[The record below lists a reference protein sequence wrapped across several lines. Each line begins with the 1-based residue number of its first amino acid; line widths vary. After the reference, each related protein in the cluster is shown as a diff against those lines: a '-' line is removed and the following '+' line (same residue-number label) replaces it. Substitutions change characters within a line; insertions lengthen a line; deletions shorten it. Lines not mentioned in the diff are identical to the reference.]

1 MTILF
6 NRHKIREFYVC
17 LPSQI
22 QTPIMERQTA
32 KERIDKLIQEINRH
46 NYQYYMLDNP
56 TISDYDF
63 DQLLQELIDLEA
75 AHPELRRPD
84 SPTQRVGG
92 EVTKRFESAEHL
104 YPMQSLGNTYS
115 QEDLGEFDRRVRE
128 LLATPPTY
136 VCELKYD
143 GVAISLIYE
152 NGILTRAVTRGDGVR
167 GDVVTPNVRTIR
179 TIPLQLQGD
188 YPPLMEV
195 RGEIIMPFSSFEQ
208 LNAEREEIGEA
219 PFANPRNAASG
230 SLKLQDSA
238 EVAKRGLDFKLYF
251 GLGEQLPENNHFDR
265 LLKLHEW
272 GFRKPDV
279 MEKVNDLQGVY
290 DFLHTWDEKR
300 KSLPYPIDGVVIKVN
315 DFDQQ
320 RQVGATAKSPRW
332 AIAYKFKADRVST
345 KLLSVDFQVGR
356 TGIVTPVANLSP
368 VSLAGTV
375 VKRATL
381 NNRDFMREMDIREG
395 DSLFVEKGGEII
407 PKIVGVDSD
416 KRLPDAQRVPFISHC
431 PVCGTPLQQAEGE
444 AGVFCPNSDHCAPQ
458 IKGRLE
464 HFIARKAM
472 NIDSLGE
479 GKIDMLHA
487 NGLVN
492 NIADFYSLTYE
503 QLFGLEKVIED
514 ENGKTKTISFREK
527 TVQNILDGI
536 EASKQVPFERVLFA
550 LGIRFV
556 GEVTAKKLARHFETM
571 DAVANAPKEELMTV
585 EDVGERVA
593 DSIID
598 YFNDTENL
606 EILMRL
612 RNAGLQFEFNKELQ
626 KTVSQKLAGKTIVVS
641 GVFSIPRDAIKELV
655 EQYGGKNVSSIS
667 KNTSFVLAG
676 EKMGPEKRKKA
687 EALEIPIVSE
697 EEFREMISPNPID

>member
-1 MTILF
+1 
-6 NRHKIREFYVC
+6 
-17 LPSQI
+17 
-22 QTPIMERQTA
+22 MEVQTA
-32 KERIDKLIQEINRH
+32 QDRIDHLIREINRH

-75 AHPELRRPD
+75 AHPELKRPD

-92 EVTKRFESAEHL
+92 EVTKRFESAAHL

-128 LLATPPTY
+128 LLAEPPAY

-152 NGILTRAVTRGDGVR
+152 NGLLVRAVTRGDGTR
-167 GDVVTPNVRTIR
+167 GDVVTANVRTIP
-179 TIPLQLQGD
+179 TVPLQLQGD
-188 YPPLMEV
+188 YPPLIEV

-230 SLKLQDSA
+230 SLKLQDSS

-251 GLGEQLPENNHFDR
+251 ALGEQLPENNHFDR

-279 MEKVNDLQGVY
+279 MKKVADLQGVY
-290 DFLHTWDEKR
+290 DFLHNWDEKR
-300 KSLPYPIDGVVIKVN
+300 KTLPYPIDGVVIKVN
-315 DFDQQ
+315 DFEQQ

-356 TGIVTPVANLSP
+356 TGIITPVANLSP

-381 NNRDFMREMDIREG
+381 NNADFMAEMDIREG

-407 PKIVGVDSD
+407 PKIVAVDYE
-416 KRLPDAQRVPFISHC
+416 KRLPDARPVPFITHC
-431 PVCGTPLQQAEGE
+431 PVCGTELQQAEGE
-444 AGVFCPNSDHCAPQ
+444 AGIFCPNSDHCAPQ

-479 GKIDMLHA
+479 GKIDMLYA
-487 NGLVN
+487 NGLVK
-492 NIADFYSLTYE
+492 NIADLYSLTYE

-514 ENGKTKTISFREK
+514 EEGKTKTLSFREK
-527 TVQNILDGI
+527 TVQNILSGI

-556 GEVTAKKLARHFETM
+556 GEVTAKKLARHFKTM
-571 DAVANAPKEELMTV
+571 DAVANAPIEELTTV

-593 DSIID
+593 QSITA
-598 YFNDTENL
+598 YFNDTDNL

-612 RNAGLQFEFNKELQ
+612 REAGLQFEL
-626 KTVSQKLAGKTIVVS
+626 SQSQNQPASDALAGKSIVVS
-641 GVFSIPRDAIKELV
+641 GVFTVPRDTIKELV
-655 EQYGGKNVSSIS
+655 ERHGGKNVSSIS

-687 EALEIPIVSE
+687 EALGIPIISE
-697 EEFREMISPNPID
+697 EEFKAMIGEN

>member
-1 MTILF
+1 MAEK
-6 NRHKIREFYVC
+6 N
-17 LPSQI
+17 P
-22 QTPIMERQTA
+22 TPQ
-32 KERIDKLIQEINRH
+32 ERIEQLTQEINRH

-115 QEDLGEFDRRVRE
+115 QEDLAEFDRRVRE

-152 NGILTRAVTRGDGVR
+152 NGTLIRAVTRGDGTR
-167 GDVVTPNVRTIR
+167 GDVVTANVRTIR

-188 YPPLMEV
+188 YPPLIEV

-251 GLGEQLPENNHFDR
+251 GLGEQLPANNHFDR
-265 LLKLHEW
+265 LMKLHEW

-279 MEKVNDLQGVY
+279 MEKVADLQGVY

-407 PKIVGVDSD
+407 PKIVGVDIE
-416 KRLPDAQRVPFISHC
+416 KRLPDAQRIPFISHC

-444 AGVFCPNSDHCAPQ
+444 AGVFCPNADHCAPQ

-503 QLFGLEKVIED
+503 KLFGLEKVIED

-536 EASKQVPFERVLFA
+536 ETSKQVPFERVLFA

-571 DAVANAPKEELMTV
+571 DAVANAPKEELMAV

-598 YFNDTENL
+598 YFNNTDNL
-606 EILMRL
+606 VILMRL
-612 RNAGLQFEFNKELQ
+612 REAGLQFELDKSQNQ
-626 KTVSQKLAGKTIVVS
+626 PVSQALAGKSIVVS
-641 GVFSIPRDAIKELV
+641 GVFSMPRDTIKELV
-655 EQYGGKNVSSIS
+655 EKHGGKNVSSIS

-676 EKMGPEKRKKA
+676 EKMGPEKRRKA
-687 EALEIPIVSE
+687 EALGIPIVSE
-697 EEFREMISPNPID
+697 EDFFEMIQ

>member
-1 MTILF
+1 
-6 NRHKIREFYVC
+6 
-17 LPSQI
+17 
-22 QTPIMERQTA
+22 MEVQTA
-32 KERIDKLIQEINRH
+32 QDRIDHLIREINRH

-75 AHPELRRPD
+75 AHPELKRPD

-92 EVTKRFESAEHL
+92 EVTKRFESAAHL

-128 LLATPPTY
+128 LLAEPPAY

-152 NGILTRAVTRGDGVR
+152 NGLLVRAVTRGDGTR
-167 GDVVTPNVRTIR
+167 GDVVTANVRTIP
-179 TIPLQLQGD
+179 TVPLQLQGD
-188 YPPLMEV
+188 YPPLIEV

-230 SLKLQDSA
+230 SLKLQDSS

-251 GLGEQLPENNHFDR
+251 ALGEQLPENNHFDR

-279 MEKVNDLQGVY
+279 MEKVADLQGVY
-290 DFLHTWDEKR
+290 DFLHNWDEKR
-300 KSLPYPIDGVVIKVN
+300 KTLPYPIDGVVIKVN
-315 DFDQQ
+315 DFEQQ

-356 TGIVTPVANLSP
+356 TGIITPVANLSP

-381 NNRDFMREMDIREG
+381 NNADFMAEMDIREG

-407 PKIVGVDSD
+407 PKIVAVDYE
-416 KRLPDAQRVPFISHC
+416 KRLPDARPVPFITHC
-431 PVCGTPLQQAEGE
+431 PVCGTELQQAEGE
-444 AGVFCPNSDHCAPQ
+444 AGIFCPNSDHCAPQ

-479 GKIDMLHA
+479 GKIDMLYA
-487 NGLVN
+487 NGLVK
-492 NIADFYSLTYE
+492 NIADLYSLTYE

-514 ENGKTKTISFREK
+514 EEGKTKTLSFREK
-527 TVQNILDGI
+527 TVQNILSGI

-556 GEVTAKKLARHFETM
+556 GEVTAKKLARHFKTM
-571 DAVANAPKEELMTV
+571 DAVANAPIEELTTV

-593 DSIID
+593 QSITA
-598 YFNDTENL
+598 YFNDTDNL

-612 RNAGLQFEFNKELQ
+612 REAGLQFEL
-626 KTVSQKLAGKTIVVS
+626 SQSQSQPASDALAGKSIVVS
-641 GVFSIPRDAIKELV
+641 GVFTVPRDTIKELV
-655 EQYGGKNVSSIS
+655 ERHGGKNVSSIS

-687 EALEIPIVSE
+687 EALGIPIISE
-697 EEFREMISPNPID
+697 EEFKAMIGEN

>member
-1 MTILF
+1 MAET
-6 NRHKIREFYVC
+6 
-17 LPSQI
+17 
-22 QTPIMERQTA
+22 TPNVQ
-32 KERIDKLIQEINRH
+32 ERIDRLIRDINRH

-92 EVTKRFESAEHL
+92 EITKRFETVEHL

-115 QEDLGEFDRRVRE
+115 QGDLIEFDRRVRE
-128 LLATPPTY
+128 LLAVTPEY

-152 NGILTRAVTRGDGVR
+152 NGTLVRAVTRGDGTR
-167 GDVVTPNVRTIR
+167 GDVVTANVRTIR
-179 TIPLQLQGD
+179 TVPLQLQGD
-188 YPPLMEV
+188 FPPLLEV

-208 LNAEREEIGEA
+208 LIAEREEIGEP

-251 GLGEQLPENNHFDR
+251 ALGEQLPCSNHFDR

-279 MEKVNDLQGVY
+279 MEKVGDLNGIY
-290 DFLHTWDEKR
+290 DFLNTWDEKR
-300 KSLPYPIDGVVIKVN
+300 KALPYPIDGVVIKVN

-332 AIAYKFKADRVST
+332 AIAYKFKAERVST

-356 TGIVTPVANLSP
+356 TGIITPVANLSP

-381 NNRDFMREMDIREG
+381 NNGDFMAEMDIREG

-407 PKIVGVDSD
+407 PKIVGVDLE
-416 KRLPDAQRVPFISHC
+416 KRNPDAQRVPFVTHC
-431 PVCGTPLQQAEGE
+431 PVCGAELQRAEGE
-444 AGVFCPNSDHCAPQ
+444 AGVFCPNADHCAPQ

-479 GKIDMLHA
+479 GKIDMLYA
-487 NGLVN
+487 NGLVK
-492 NIADFYSLTYE
+492 NIADLYSLTYE
-503 QLFGLEKVIED
+503 QLFGLEKVVED
-514 ENGKTKTISFREK
+514 DNGKTKTISFREK
-527 TVQNILDGI
+527 TVQNILSGI

-571 DAVANAPKEELMTV
+571 DAVANASAEELTAV

-593 DSIID
+593 ESIIA

-606 EILMRL
+606 GILMRL
-612 RNAGLQFEFNKELQ
+612 RDAGLQFELNKEENLP
-626 KTVSQKLAGKTIVVS
+626 VSQTLAGKSIVVS
-641 GVFSIPRDAIKELV
+641 GVFSIPRDTVKELV
-655 EQYGGKNVSSIS
+655 EKHGGKNVSSIS
-667 KNTSFVLAG
+667 KSTAFVLAG

-687 EALEIPIVSE
+687 ESLGIPIVSE
-697 EEFREMISPNPID
+697 EEFRTMIGE

>member
-1 MTILF
+1 
-6 NRHKIREFYVC
+6 
-17 LPSQI
+17 
-22 QTPIMERQTA
+22 MEELTA
-32 KERIDKLIQEINRH
+32 KERIDHLIKEINRH

-92 EVTKRFESAEHL
+92 EVTKHFESAAHL

-128 LLATPPTY
+128 MLAEPPAY

-152 NGILTRAVTRGDGVR
+152 NGTLARAVTRGDGTR
-167 GDVVTPNVRTIR
+167 GDVVTANVRTIP
-179 TIPLQLQGD
+179 TVPLQLQGD
-188 YPPLMEV
+188 FPPLIEV
-195 RGEIIMPFSSFEQ
+195 RGEIIMPFSRFEQ

-230 SLKLQDSA
+230 SLKLQDSS
-238 EVAKRGLDFKLYF
+238 EVAKRGLDFKIYF
-251 GLGEQLPENNHFDR
+251 ALGEQLPENNHFDR

-279 MEKVNDLQGVY
+279 MEKVADLDGVFR
-290 DFLHTWDEKR
+290 FLHSWDEKR
-300 KSLPYPIDGVVIKVN
+300 KTLPYPIDGVVIKVN
-315 DFDQQ
+315 DFEQQ

-332 AIAYKFKADRVST
+332 AIAYKFKAERVST

-356 TGIVTPVANLSP
+356 TGIITPVANLSP

-381 NNRDFMREMDIREG
+381 NNRDFMAEMDIREG

-407 PKIVGVDSD
+407 PKIVGVDYE
-416 KRLPDAQRVPFISHC
+416 KRLPDVRPVSFITHC
-431 PVCGTPLQQAEGE
+431 PVCGTELQQAEGE
-444 AGVFCPNSDHCAPQ
+444 AGIFCPNADHCAPQ
-458 IKGRLE
+458 IKSRLE

-479 GKIDMLHA
+479 GKIDMLFA
-487 NGLVN
+487 NGLVK
-492 NIADFYSLTYE
+492 NIADLYALTYD
-503 QLFGLEKVIED
+503 QLLGLEKVIED
-514 ENGKTKTISFREK
+514 EEGKTKTLSFREK
-527 TVQNILDGI
+527 TVQNILSGI

-556 GEVTAKKLARHFETM
+556 GEVTAKKLARHFQTM
-571 DAVANAPKEELMTV
+571 DAVANADREELMTV
-585 EDVGERVA
+585 EDVGDRVA
-593 DSIID
+593 ESITA

-612 RNAGLQFEFNKELQ
+612 REAGLQFELNKELNQ
-626 KTVSQKLAGKTIVVS
+626 PVSQKLAGKSIVVS
-641 GVFSIPRDAIKELV
+641 GVFTVPRDTIKELV
-655 EQYGGKNVSSIS
+655 EQNGGKNVSSIS

-687 EALEIPIVSE
+687 ESLGIPIVSE
-697 EEFREMISPNPID
+697 EEFRTMIR

>member
-1 MTILF
+1 MAE
-6 NRHKIREFYVC
+6 NK
-17 LPSQI
+17 P
-22 QTPIMERQTA
+22 TPQ
-32 KERIDKLIQEINRH
+32 ERIDQLIREINRH

-63 DQLLQELIDLEA
+63 DQLLQQLIDLEA
-75 AHPELRRPD
+75 AYPDLRRPD

-92 EVTKRFESAEHL
+92 EVTKHFESAAHL

-115 QEDLGEFDRRVRE
+115 PEDLAEFDRRVRE
-128 LLATPPTY
+128 LLADAPEY

-152 NGILTRAVTRGDGVR
+152 NGVLVRAVTRGDGTR
-167 GDVVTPNVRTIR
+167 GDVVTANVRTIR
-179 TIPLQLQGD
+179 TVPLQLQGD
-188 YPPLMEV
+188 FPPLLEV
-195 RGEIIMPFSSFEQ
+195 RGEIIMPFNSFEQ
-208 LNAEREEIGEA
+208 LNAEREEIGEV

-230 SLKLQDSA
+230 SLKLQDSS

-251 GLGEQLPENNHFDR
+251 ALGEQLPARNHFDR

-320 RQVGATAKSPRW
+320 RQVGTTAKSPRW
-332 AIAYKFKADRVST
+332 AIAYKFKAERVST

-356 TGIVTPVANLSP
+356 TGIITPVANLSP

-381 NNRDFMREMDIREG
+381 NNRDFMTEMDIREG

-407 PKIVGVDSD
+407 PKIVGVDTD
-416 KRLPDAQRVPFISHC
+416 KRLPDSQRVPFVTHC

-444 AGVFCPNSDHCAPQ
+444 AGVFCPNADHCAPQ

-479 GKIDMLHA
+479 GKIDMLFA
-487 NGLVN
+487 NGLVKN
-492 NIADFYSLTYE
+492 SADLYSLTYD
-503 QLFGLEKVIED
+503 QLLGLEKVIED
-514 ENGKTKTISFREK
+514 ESGKTKTLSFREK
-527 TVQNILDGI
+527 TVQNILAGI

-585 EDVGERVA
+585 EDVGDRVA

-598 YFNDTENL
+598 YFNNTENL
-606 EILMRL
+606 ESLMRL
-612 RNAGLQFEFNKELQ
+612 RDAGLQFEINRDQ
-626 KTVSQKLAGKTIVVS
+626 NQPVSQKLAGKSIVVS
-641 GVFSIPRDAIKELV
+641 GVFTVPRDTIKELV
-655 EQYGGKNVSSIS
+655 EQNGGKNVSSIS

-687 EALEIPIVSE
+687 ESLGIPIVSE
-697 EEFREMISPNPID
+697 EEFMGMIGE

>member
-1 MTILF
+1 
-6 NRHKIREFYVC
+6 
-17 LPSQI
+17 
-22 QTPIMERQTA
+22 MEVYSA
-32 KERIDKLIQEINRH
+32 EERINHLVREINRH

-92 EVTKRFESAEHL
+92 TVTKRFESAAHL

-115 QEDLGEFDRRVRE
+115 QEELTEFDRRVRE
-128 LLATPPTY
+128 LLAVPPAY

-152 NGILTRAVTRGDGVR
+152 NGVLTRAVTRGDGSR
-167 GDVVTPNVRTIR
+167 GDVVTANVRTIR
-179 TIPLQLQGD
+179 TVPLQLQGD
-188 YPPLMEV
+188 FPPLLEA
-195 RGEIIMPFSSFEQ
+195 RGEIIMPFRSFEQ

-251 GLGEQLPENNHFDR
+251 ALGEQLPGDNHFDR
-265 LLKLHEW
+265 LQALHKW

-279 MEKVNDLQGVY
+279 LEKVNGLSGIYQ
-290 DFLHTWDEKR
+290 FLNTWDVKR
-300 KSLPYPIDGVVIKVN
+300 KQLPYPIDGVVIKVN

-320 RQVGATAKSPRW
+320 RQVGTTAKSPRW
-332 AIAYKFKADRVST
+332 AIAYKFKAERVST
-345 KLLSVDFQVGR
+345 PLLSVDFQVGR

-381 NNRDFMREMDIREG
+381 NNADFMAEMDIREG
-395 DSLFVEKGGEII
+395 DHLFVEKGGEII
-407 PKIVGVDSD
+407 PKIVGVDLD
-416 KRLPDAQRVPFISHC
+416 KRSPEAQRIPFITHC
-431 PVCGTPLQQAEGE
+431 PVCGAELRKADGE
-444 AGVFCPNSDHCAPQ
+444 TGIFCPNADHCAPQ

-479 GKIDMLHA
+479 GKIDMLYAHD
-487 NGLVN
+487 LVT
-492 NIADFYSLTYE
+492 NIADLYALTYE
-503 QLFGLEKVIED
+503 QLLGLEKIVED
-514 ENGKTKTISFREK
+514 DSGKAKTISFREK
-527 TVQNILDGI
+527 TVQNILSGI

-556 GEVTAKKLARHFETM
+556 GEVTARKLARHFGSM
-571 DAVANAPKEELMTV
+571 DAVANARKEELLEV

-593 DSIID
+593 DSIIA
-598 YFNDTENL
+598 YFNDIENL
-606 EILMRL
+606 HILMRL
-612 RNAGLQFEFNKELQ
+612 RDAGLQFTLNAEKSQ
-626 KTVSQKLAGKTIVVS
+626 TVSQKLNGKNIVVS
-641 GVFSIPRDAIKELV
+641 GVFTVPRDAIKELV
-655 EQYGGKNVSSIS
+655 EQHGGKNVSSIS
-667 KNTSFVLAG
+667 KNTTFVLAG

-687 EALEIPIVSE
+687 VSLGIPIVSE
-697 EEFREMISPNPID
+697 EEFRNMLLD

>member
-1 MTILF
+1 MAET
-6 NRHKIREFYVC
+6 
-17 LPSQI
+17 
-22 QTPIMERQTA
+22 TPNVQ
-32 KERIDKLIQEINRH
+32 ERIDRLIRDINRH

-92 EVTKRFESAEHL
+92 EITKRFETVEHL

-115 QEDLGEFDRRVRE
+115 QGDLIEFDRRVRE
-128 LLATPPTY
+128 LLAVPPEY

-152 NGILTRAVTRGDGVR
+152 NGTLVRAVTRGDGTR
-167 GDVVTPNVRTIR
+167 GDVVTANVRTIR
-179 TIPLQLQGD
+179 TVPLQLQGD
-188 YPPLMEV
+188 FPPLLEV

-208 LNAEREEIGEA
+208 LNAEREEIGEP

-251 GLGEQLPENNHFDR
+251 ALGEQLPCSNHFDR
-265 LLKLHEW
+265 LLKLHVW

-279 MEKVNDLQGVY
+279 MEKVGDLNGIY
-290 DFLHTWDEKR
+290 DFLNTWDEKR
-300 KSLPYPIDGVVIKVN
+300 KALPYPIDGVVIKVN

-332 AIAYKFKADRVST
+332 AIAYKFKAERVST

-356 TGIVTPVANLSP
+356 TGIITPVANLSP

-381 NNRDFMREMDIREG
+381 NNGDFMAEMDIREG

-407 PKIVGVDSD
+407 PKIVGVDLE
-416 KRLPDAQRVPFISHC
+416 KRNPDAQRVPFVTHC
-431 PVCGTPLQQAEGE
+431 PVCGAELQRAEGE
-444 AGVFCPNSDHCAPQ
+444 AGVFCPNADHCAPQ

-479 GKIDMLHA
+479 GKIDMLYA
-487 NGLVN
+487 NGLVK
-492 NIADFYSLTYE
+492 NIADLYSLTYE
-503 QLFGLEKVIED
+503 QLFGLEKVVED
-514 ENGKTKTISFREK
+514 DNGKTKTISFREK
-527 TVQNILDGI
+527 TVQNILSGI

-571 DAVANAPKEELMTV
+571 DAVANASAEELTAV

-593 DSIID
+593 ESIIA

-606 EILMRL
+606 GILMRL
-612 RNAGLQFEFNKELQ
+612 RDAGLQFELNKEENLP
-626 KTVSQKLAGKTIVVS
+626 VSQTLAGKSIVVS
-641 GVFSIPRDAIKELV
+641 GVFSIPRDTVKELV
-655 EQYGGKNVSSIS
+655 EKHGGKNVSSIS
-667 KNTSFVLAG
+667 KNTAFVLAG

-687 EALEIPIVSE
+687 DSLGIPIVSE
-697 EEFREMISPNPID
+697 EEFYAMIGE

>member
-1 MTILF
+1 
-6 NRHKIREFYVC
+6 
-17 LPSQI
+17 
-22 QTPIMERQTA
+22 MEVQTA
-32 KERIDKLIQEINRH
+32 QDRIDHLIREINRH

-75 AHPELRRPD
+75 AHPELKRPD

-92 EVTKRFESAEHL
+92 EVTKRFESAAHL

-128 LLATPPTY
+128 LLAEPPAY

-152 NGILTRAVTRGDGVR
+152 NGLLVRAVTRGDGTR
-167 GDVVTPNVRTIR
+167 GDVVTANVRTIP
-179 TIPLQLQGD
+179 TVPLQLQGD
-188 YPPLMEV
+188 YPPLIEV

-230 SLKLQDSA
+230 SLKLQDSS

-251 GLGEQLPENNHFDR
+251 ALGEQLPENNHFDR

-279 MEKVNDLQGVY
+279 MEKVADLQGVY
-290 DFLHTWDEKR
+290 DFLHNWDEKR
-300 KSLPYPIDGVVIKVN
+300 KTLPYPIDGVVIKVN
-315 DFDQQ
+315 DFEQQ

-356 TGIVTPVANLSP
+356 TGIITPVANLSP

-381 NNRDFMREMDIREG
+381 NNADFMAEMDIREG

-407 PKIVGVDSD
+407 PKIVAVDYE
-416 KRLPDAQRVPFISHC
+416 KRLPDARPVPFITHC
-431 PVCGTPLQQAEGE
+431 PVCGTELQQAEGE
-444 AGVFCPNSDHCAPQ
+444 AGIFCPNSDHCAPQ

-479 GKIDMLHA
+479 GKIDMLYA
-487 NGLVN
+487 NGLVK
-492 NIADFYSLTYE
+492 NIADLYSLTYE

-514 ENGKTKTISFREK
+514 EEGKTKTLSFREK
-527 TVQNILDGI
+527 TVQNILSGI

-556 GEVTAKKLARHFETM
+556 GEVTAKKLARHFKTM
-571 DAVANAPKEELMTV
+571 DAVANAPIEELTTV

-593 DSIID
+593 ESITA
-598 YFNDTENL
+598 YFNDTDNL

-612 RNAGLQFEFNKELQ
+612 REAGLQFEL
-626 KTVSQKLAGKTIVVS
+626 SQSQSQPASDTLAGKSIVVS
-641 GVFSIPRDAIKELV
+641 GVFTVPRDTIKELV
-655 EQYGGKNVSSIS
+655 ERHGGKNVSSIS
-667 KNTSFVLAG
+667 KSTSFVLAG

-687 EALEIPIVSE
+687 EALGIPIISE
-697 EEFREMISPNPID
+697 EEFKAMIGEN